1 MENLDDVQG
10 YLILAALEAD
20 KLYGSDTPDQQ
31 IAELENAI
39 HQALDKI
46 EQLKQH

>member
-20 KLYGSDTPDQQ
+20 KLYDGDNTPDQQ

-46 EQLKQH
+46 EQLKN